1 MQETCKEFGFCEQ
14 AAEES
19 KFLMMV
25 VVVDRWWWWIMA
37 PREVGVHI
45 GVDRWLLGG
54 ARKTEELECM

>member
-1 MQETCKEFGFCEQ
+1 M
-14 AAEES
+14 
-19 KFLMMV
+19 MMV

-54 ARKTEELECM
+54 ARKTEELERM